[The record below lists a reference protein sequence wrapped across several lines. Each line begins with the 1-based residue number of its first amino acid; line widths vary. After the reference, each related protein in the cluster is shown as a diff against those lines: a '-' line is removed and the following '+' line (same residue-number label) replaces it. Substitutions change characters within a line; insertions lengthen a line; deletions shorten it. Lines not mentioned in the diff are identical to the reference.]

1 MAEEVRAARRAAAW
15 PMNKVDEES
24 KREKSRTKREN

>member
-15 PMNKVDEES
+15 PMNKIDEKS
-24 KREKSRTKREN
+24 RREKPRTKREN